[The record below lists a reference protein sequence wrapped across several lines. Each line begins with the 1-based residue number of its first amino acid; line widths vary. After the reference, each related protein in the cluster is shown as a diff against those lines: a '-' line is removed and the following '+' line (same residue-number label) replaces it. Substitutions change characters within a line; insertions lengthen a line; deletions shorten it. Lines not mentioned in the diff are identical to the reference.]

1 MRKAKRLSYR
11 VVVALAPDVLLRA
24 SYPLERITSCQMIHH
39 LRHHTSPSL
48 SFQKAKSSLE
58 SPRFLAV
65 KHLDLSLM
73 RDACASWTGI
83 LCLQLLYVHTLQYN
97 TYSLLK
103 NVCMNFPSSFKQ
115 DSSVGKDQRL
125 IKIDSTI
132 NTHPRGKNWIP
143 LESGQTKSVELFCD
157 HSSRRLRS
165 SPRAHRYCK
174 ITAGGSITMSSSC
187 SAVPTHSPF
196 RSERSDSLGTTRDL
210 RQGGRKGVGEK
221 GGGGNKIR
229 FSTP

>member
-1 MRKAKRLSYR
+1 MYVWIFL
-11 VVVALAPDVLLRA
+11 
-24 SYPLERITSCQMIHH
+24 H
-39 LRHHTSPSL
+39 PS
-48 SFQKAKSSLE
+48 
-58 SPRFLAV
+58 
-65 KHLDLSLM
+65 
-73 RDACASWTGI
+73 
-83 LCLQLLYVHTLQYN
+83 
-97 TYSLLK
+97 
-103 NVCMNFPSSFKQ
+103 KQ

-125 IKIDSTI
+125 IRSIPTI
-132 NTHPRGKNWIP
+132 KYSPPEEKNWIP

-210 RQGGRKGVGEK
+210 RQGGEEGGWGK
-221 GGGGNKIR
+221 GGGEGGEQNKVFDPLKTAGPLARLKFDKRIGIR
-229 FSTP
+229 PISLQSTAPAQGLDW

>member
-1 MRKAKRLSYR
+1 MFCCGRLTLSSELPPAKWFITFVIIL
-11 VVVALAPDVLLRA
+11 
-24 SYPLERITSCQMIHH
+24 PL
-39 LRHHTSPSL
+39 PSL

-103 NVCMNFPSSFKQ
+103 NVSMNFPSSFKQ

-125 IKIDSTI
+125 IRS
-132 NTHPRGKNWIP
+132 IP
-143 LESGQTKSVELFCD
+143 PSILTPEEKTG
-157 HSSRRLRS
+157 SRWRAGRRS
-165 SPRAHRYCK
+165 PSNFFV
-174 ITAGGSITMSSSC
+174 ITAPDASDLLP
-187 SAVPTHSPF
+187 APTATV
-196 RSERSDSLGTTRDL
+196 RSQLGA
-210 RQGGRKGVGEK
+210 
-221 GGGGNKIR
+221 
-229 FSTP
+229 P